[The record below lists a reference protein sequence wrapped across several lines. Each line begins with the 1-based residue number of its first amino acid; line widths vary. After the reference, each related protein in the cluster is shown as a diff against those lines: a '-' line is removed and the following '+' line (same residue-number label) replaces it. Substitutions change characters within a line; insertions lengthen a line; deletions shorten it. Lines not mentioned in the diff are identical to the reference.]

1 VAGLGRLA
9 ASLVLALAAA
19 PLTDGTLRPQIDR
32 LVAAVSAAR
41 RLPFHGTLPVRALG
55 RDEIAHATALAVGEG
70 MDNAAAR
77 TEDEILK
84 RLGLVPTGSTAGDLA
99 ARTYALAAP
108 PIARYDPTTG
118 TLLVPNFLPLES
130 QRTEIA
136 HEIAHAITDQHFG
149 LRRFLRIAPGGE
161 PRLDG
166 DETRARLAIVEGDA
180 LLAGL
185 ELADPRESF
194 LGMHALTVLGGRLR
208 NAPTSA
214 PGWFEALGEL
224 THVDGLLF
232 VAGVRAHRSFDA
244 VDLLWRDPP
253 ASTEQI
259 LHPEKYEA
267 CEAPIA
273 VEAAA
278 LPALPGF
285 GRPSGSDVLGEWAIR
300 TWLAAALPPEIADR
314 AAAGWGGD
322 RAGIYT
328 TEPTAT
334 PPGAGTRAPADA
346 GVAGS
351 ADAGAAKPV
360 RAPLAWLTVWDGPA
374 EADDFAR
381 AAVQRLAR
389 LAHADAPDD
398 DGGRTIF
405 RTPAGAF
412 ALARREDAV
421 ALLVGAPEPVGPAL
435 DAMLDA
441 VRPRPSRRAAP
452 RPRRAAQPGC
462 PRRDRAAA
470 PG

>member
-19 PLTDGTLRPQIDR
+19 PLTEGTLRPPIDK

-41 RLPFHGTLPVRALG
+41 RLPYHGPLPVRALG
-55 RDEIAHATALAVGEG
+55 RDELAHATELAIGEG

-84 RLGLVPTGSTAGDLA
+84 RLGLVPAGATTGDLA
-99 ARTYALAAP
+99 ARTYVLAAP
-108 PIARYDPTTG
+108 PIARYDAASG
-118 TLLVPNFLPLES
+118 TLLVPDFLPFES

-136 HEIAHAITDQHFG
+136 HEIAHAVADQRFD

-166 DETRARLAIVEGDA
+166 DATRARLAIVEGDA

-185 ELADPRESF
+185 ELADPQEGF
-194 LGMHALTVLGGRLR
+194 LGTHAMTALGARLR
-208 NAPTSA
+208 NPPSTGA
-214 PGWFEALGEL
+214 PGWFEALGEM

-232 VAGVRAHRSFDA
+232 VASVRARRPFDA
-244 VDLLWRDPP
+244 VDALWQDPP

-285 GRPSGSDVLGEWAIR
+285 GRPSASDVLGEWAIR
-300 TWLAAALPPEIADR
+300 TWLAATLPAEIAAR

-328 TEPTAT
+328 PEPALTAVD
-334 PPGAGTRAPADA
+334 AGTAAPAL
-346 GVAGS
+346 
-351 ADAGAAKPV
+351 
-360 RAPLAWLTVWDGPA
+360 APLAWLTVWDDAA

-381 AAVQRLAR
+381 GAVQRLAK
-389 LAHADAPDD
+389 LARTDAPDEE
-398 DGGRTIF
+398 GGHTIF
-405 RTPAGAF
+405 RTPAGAV

-421 ALLVGAPEPVGPAL
+421 ALLVGAPEPVAPAL

-441 VRPRPSRRAAP
+441 VRLRPTRRAAP

>member
-1 VAGLGRLA
+1 
-9 ASLVLALAAA
+9 VLALAAA
-19 PLTDGTLRPQIDR
+19 PLTDAALRPQVDK

-41 RLPFHGTLPVRALG
+41 RLPFHGKLPVRALS
-55 RDEIAHATALAVGEG
+55 RDELARATALAVGEG
-70 MDNAAAR
+70 SENAAAR

-84 RLGLVPTGSTAGDLA
+84 RLGLVPAGSTTADLA
-99 ARTYALAAP
+99 ARRYALAAP
-108 PIARYDPTTG
+108 PIARYDAATT
-118 TLLVPNFLPLES
+118 TLLVPDFLPFES

-136 HEIAHAITDQHFG
+136 HEIAHALADQHFG
-149 LRRFLRIAPGGE
+149 LRRFLRLAPEGE

-166 DETRARLAIVEGDA
+166 DATRARLAIVEGDA
-180 LLAGL
+180 LLTGL
-185 ELADPRESF
+185 ELADPQENF
-194 LGMHALTVLGGRLR
+194 LGMHALAALATRLR
-208 NAPTSA
+208 ITPSAAAPR
-214 PGWFEALGEL
+214 WFEALGEL

-232 VAGVRAHRSFDA
+232 VAGVRARRPFAA
-244 VDLLWRDPP
+244 VDALWRDPP

-259 LHPEKYEA
+259 LHPEKYDA

-273 VEAAA
+273 IEAAA

-300 TWLAAALPPEIADR
+300 TWLAATLPPEIAAR

-322 RAGIYT
+322 RAGSYT
-328 TEPTAT
+328 PEPAA
-334 PPGAGTRAPADA
+334 PAPGTGAAAPADA
-346 GVAGS
+346 GVAAPDG
-351 ADAGAAKPV
+351 GTAKPPH
-360 RAPLAWLTVWDGPA
+360 APLAWLTLWDGPA

-381 AAVQRLAR
+381 AAVQRLAG
-389 LAHADAPDD
+389 LARTDASDD
-398 DGGRTIF
+398 EGGRTIF
-405 RTPAGAF
+405 RTAAGAF
-412 ALARREDAV
+412 ALARRDDAV
-421 ALLVGAPEPVGPAL
+421 ALLVGAPEPAGPAL